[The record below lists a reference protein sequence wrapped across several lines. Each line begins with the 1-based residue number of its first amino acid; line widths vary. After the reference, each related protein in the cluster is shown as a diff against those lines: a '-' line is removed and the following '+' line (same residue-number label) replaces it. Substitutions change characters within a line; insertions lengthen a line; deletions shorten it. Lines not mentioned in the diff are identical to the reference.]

1 MRQMRNWLLGSTILF
16 LTTVAYGAAT
26 ESPESV
32 KKKVESFQVV
42 LETNKGDI
50 VLMLAPEEAPVT
62 VNNFIEYVESGFYNG
77 LVFHRVIN
85 DFMIQGGGFTP
96 DMSQRATRAPIK
108 NESLLNQRLANSRGT
123 IAMAR
128 TQIVDSATSQ
138 FFINLKDNEFLNGKP
153 YKAGYAVFGHV
164 VKGMDVVD
172 SIAGVK
178 TGYRGP
184 HGDVPVDSVI
194 INKAYVVKEGKKPA
208 KAESKAS

>member
-1 MRQMRNWLLGSTILF
+1 M
-16 LTTVAYGAAT
+16 AAL
-26 ESPESV
+26 
-32 KKKVESFQVV
+32 QVV
-42 LETNKGDI
+42 LETSKGDI

-62 VNNFIEYVESGFYNG
+62 VNNFLDYVESGFYNG

-96 DMSQRATRAPIK
+96 DMNQRATRAPIK
-108 NESLLNQRLANSRGT
+108 NESLLHQRLENSRGS

-128 TQIVDSATSQ
+128 TQIADSATSQ
-138 FFINLKDNEFLNGKP
+138 FFINLKDNEFLNGMP

-172 SIAGVK
+172 SIARVK

-184 HGDVPVDSVI
+184 HGDVPVDPVI
-194 INKAYVVKEGKKPA
+194 INKAYVVKEGGNS
-208 KAESKAS
+208 AEIEPEAS

>member
-1 MRQMRNWLLGSTILF
+1 MRRMRNWLFVGTTLF
-16 LTTVAYGAAT
+16 LTTLAYGAAT
-26 ESPESV
+26 ESPEAAN
-32 KKKVESFQVV
+32 KKMDALKVV

-50 VLMLAPEEAPVT
+50 VLMLTPEEAPVT

-85 DFMIQGGGFTP
+85 NFMIQGGGFTA

-108 NESLLNQRLANSRGT
+108 NESLLNQRLENRRGS

-164 VKGMDVVD
+164 VKGMEVVD
-172 SIAGVK
+172 TIAGVK

-194 INKAYVVKEGKKPA
+194 INKAYVVKEGESSA
-208 KAESKAS
+208 KTEPVAS